1 MITSLGTLYI
11 VSTPIG
17 NLSDLTYRAQEI
29 LSSVDLIAAEDTRVS
44 RKLLNYYKIDYS
56 SMLSYHDK
64 NEEYQSEK
72 LLGRLIL
79 GENIGLI
86 SDAGTPCISD
96 PGYRLVNLA
105 RKKNIL

>member
-1 MITSLGTLYI
+1 MTGILYVI
-11 VSTPIG
+11 GTPIG
-17 NLSDLTYRAQEI
+17 NLSDLTYRAQEV

-44 RKLLNYYKIDYS
+44 RKLLDYYKIDSS

-64 NEEYQSEK
+64 NEKSQSEK
-72 LLGRLIL
+72 ILGRLIL

-96 PGYRLVNLA
+96 PG
-105 RKKNIL
+105 